1 MRLALTGGAPESLV
15 AGAPLYFLGVG
26 GPPDAESIGLVERFV
41 WRFALI
47 EAPGEALPLLIAFT
61 GMPALMACTRALN
74 AESPFCLPTEAL
86 RLTGADLEGPL
97 DLAILVD
104 PRAEDLRALLARG
117 RVVERA
123 LPALAPAAGE

>member
-1 MRLALTGGAPESLV
+1 MRVALTGGAPEALV
-15 AGAPLYFLGVG
+15 AGPPLYCLGVG

-41 WRFALI
+41 WRFAVL
-47 EAPGEALPLLIAFT
+47 EAEGEALPLLIAFT
-61 GMPALMACTRALN
+61 GMPALMACTRTLN

-86 RLTGADLEGPL
+86 RLSGADLAGPM
-97 DLAILVD
+97 DLAILID
-104 PRAEDLRALLARG
+104 PRADDLRALLARG